1 MRNVMKG
8 LALSAAAIAVI
19 GGTISASAV
28 PPTKDVHVDEGW
40 FTLVFTDE
48 NDVTV
53 PGCEALLGGDGF
65 RARYGAHVLQ
75 QCRRGREGGPA
86 GEDSSGRS
94 RTP

>member
-1 MRNVMKG
+1 MRSVMKG

-40 FTLVFTDE
+40 FTLVFTDD
-48 NDVTV
+48 NDVRV
-53 PGCEALLGGDGF
+53 PGCDPFSEEMVSERTTELTYYNVAGEAVK
-65 RARYGAHVLQ
+65 AVLQ
-75 QCRRGREGGPA
+75 GG
-86 GEDSSGRS
+86 SSGRS

>member
-53 PGCEALLGGDGF
+53 PGCEASRRRWF
-65 RARYGAHVLQ
+65 PSAPRSSATPTMQAR
-75 QCRRGREGGPA
+75 P
-86 GEDSSGRS
+86 
-94 RTP
+94 

>member
-8 LALSAAAIAVI
+8 LVLSAAAIAVI

-48 NDVTV
+48 KTC
-53 PGCEALLGGDGF
+53 G
-65 RARYGAHVLQ
+65 ARMRGASP
-75 QCRRGREGGPA
+75 RRWTPSASR
-86 GEDSSGRS
+86 SS
-94 RTP
+94 RTTTRPVRP